1 MLDEIRSLFADLG
14 RDVCD
19 VVEVAPRTEVRSRL
33 PMSILSGPAAGVVNS
48 EYPDGT
54 VWAHQAKALEILGD
68 GDNLVMSTG
77 TASGKSLVFQLFALH
92 KLIGAQENRVLVLYP
107 LRALA
112 NDQEISWKNLA
123 RKAGLGASAVDRIY
137 GGVSMEERERIVNQ
151 ARIVLMTPDVCH
163 AWLMRKLDDVNVQQF
178 IKSLVLLVLD
188 EAHVYE
194 SVFGSNT
201 AYLIRRL
208 LTAKRRLQRGER
220 ARRLQMIASTATIEN
235 PVQHMMQ
242 LTGAE
247 FSVVDESQ
255 NGAPRSSRHI
265 LHVEGPDSGADG
277 ERAIGEILSRIG
289 QFGGS
294 RRFIA
299 FVDSR
304 QGVERITRS
313 VDMGTVKPYRSGYEG
328 RDRVAI
334 ERALRQGELAGVVAT
349 SALELGIDI
358 ADMDM
363 GFNLGVPQSRKAFRQ
378 RLGRI
383 GRRGPGVFIVL
394 APKNAFTKY
403 GYYLSEYYAQS
414 VEPSYLY
421 LGNRFLQFAQA
432 RCLTDETEA
441 LGSSP
446 SEATTGVVWPE
457 GFPEVQRFAR
467 SGYPR
472 EFDKI
477 AQIGGDG
484 PHWNY
489 PLRQLGE
496 TKVVLQEGGREFG
509 SEIGDMSYHQAI
521 REAYPGATYLHMT
534 NPYKVTQWEQGFYKN
549 LIHIRKSRSPAP
561 TRPILRKSVTIDLS
575 IDGIIP
581 GRALKSNSGLIA
593 EAHIQVNEAVEGF
606 AVGGTQFL
614 YRDMRANDPNMRR
627 KQRDFRTTGV
637 VIQIEEDWFTESV
650 IRREIVE
657 GLRDLLARDRSIAP
671 QDIDSAHTNIALLKG
686 GSLIRPIKD
695 VVVVYDS
702 VYGGL
707 RLTEM
712 LFDAF
717 GGYAQ
722 QLAAGAALSGGEGL
736 VSQDSAIQLADWYS
750 RLLNSLHDYGGEQTS
765 SDQVPEGWLRV
776 FKPGSIVGLYV
787 RGELVERELIS
798 PRLMGDGDGALFYS
812 YKDPRMTNGNAY
824 TPAENVEPVGH
835 DWDWIL
841 WNPETGEMA
850 ELEEGEWP
858 DMSL

>member
-1 MLDEIRSLFADLG
+1 MLDEIRSLIAELG
-14 RDVCD
+14 REVCD
-19 VVEVAPRTEVRSRL
+19 VEEVPPRNEVRSRL
-33 PMSILSGPAAGVVNS
+33 PMSILSGPAGELAKN

-54 VWAHQAKALEILGD
+54 VWAHQAKALEVLSD

-77 TASGKSLVFQLFALH
+77 TASGKSLVFQLYALH
-92 KLIGAQENRVLVLYP
+92 KLIGAQENKVLVLYP

-112 NDQEISWKNLA
+112 NDQEISWKALA
-123 RKAGLGASAVDRIY
+123 TKAGLGAGAVDRIY
-137 GGVSMEERERIVNQ
+137 GGVSMEDRERIVKQ

-163 AWLMRKLDDVNVQQF
+163 AWLMRKLDDANVQEF
-178 IKSLVLLVLD
+178 VKSLILLVLD

-201 AYLIRRL
+201 AFLVRRL

-220 ARRLQMIASTATIEN
+220 ARRLQIIASTATIEN

-247 FSVVDESQ
+247 FSVVDESE

-265 LHVEGPDSGADG
+265 LHMEGPDSGVEG
-277 ERAIGEILSRIG
+277 EKVIGELLGRIS
-289 QFGGS
+289 QFAER

-313 VDMGTVKPYRSGYEG
+313 LEMDTVKPYRSGYEG
-328 RDRVAI
+328 KDRVAI
-334 ERALRQGELAGVVAT
+334 ERALRQGELAGVVTT

-358 ADMDM
+358 ADMDI
-363 GFNLGVPQSRKAFRQ
+363 GLNLGVPQSRKSFRQ

-383 GRRGPGVFIVL
+383 GRRGPGIFIVV

-403 GYYLSEYYAQS
+403 GYHLSTYYAQS

-446 SEATTGVVWPE
+446 AEATSGVVWPE
-457 GFPEVQRFAR
+457 GFPEVQQFAR

-534 NPYKVTQWEQGFYKN
+534 NPYKVAQWEQGFNKN
-549 LIHIRKSRSPAP
+549 LIHIRKSRNPAP

-581 GRALKSNSGLIA
+581 GRVLKANSGLIA

-614 YRDMRANDPNMRR
+614 YRDLRANDPNMRR

-637 VIQIEEDWFTESV
+637 VIQIEEGWFADSS
-650 IRREIVE
+650 IRREIAG

-695 VVVVYDS
+695 IVVIYDS

-707 RLTEM
+707 RLTET
-712 LFDAF
+712 LFEAF
-717 GGYAQ
+717 GEYAQ
-722 QLAAGAALSGGEGL
+722 QLGAGADLSGGEGL
-736 VSQDSAIQLADWYS
+736 VSQDSAIQLAEWYS
-750 RLLNSLHDYGGEQTS
+750 RLLTNLYDYRGEGTG
-765 SDQVPEGWLRV
+765 SDNVPEGWLRV

-787 RGELVERELIS
+787 RGELVERELIN

-812 YKDPRMTNGNAY
+812 YIDPRMNNGNAY
-824 TPAENVEPVGH
+824 TPSDNIEPVGH
-835 DWDWIL
+835 DWDWVL
-841 WNPETGEMA
+841 WNPETGEIA
-850 ELEEGEWP
+850 ELEGG
-858 DMSL
+858 D